1 MGLEHYLSIF
11 TKAVFIENMV
21 LAYFL
26 GLCSFLAI
34 SKKIDAAAGIGMAVV
49 VVLTITAPINWFIYE
64 NLLEKG
70 AWSWLANIIDN
81 TNPGKLDERNLETL
95 VNSIANIDL
104 SFLKLIVFISVIAA
118 AVQLTEMFLEKFSQS
133 LYNSLGIFL
142 PLIAVNCSI
151 LGGSMFMV
159 EREYFLLETMVY
171 GFGSGVGFLLAILAL
186 ASVRYRLRY
195 SNIPPR
201 LRGVG
206 MAMILTGLLSMAFM
220 AFSGIDL

>member
-1 MGLEHYLSIF
+1 MNGIEHYLSIF
-11 TKAVFIENMV
+11 TKAVFIENIV

-34 SKKIDAAAGIGMAVV
+34 SKKIDASVVIGLAVI
-49 VVLTITAPINWFIYE
+49 VVLTITAPINWFLWE
-64 NLLEKG
+64 FLLDKG
-70 AWSWLANIIDN
+70 A
-81 TNPGKLDERNLETL
+81 L
-95 VNSIANIDL
+95 VWISQDFQDTDL
-104 SFLKLIVFISVIAA
+104 GFLKLIVFISVIAA
-118 AVQLTEMFLEKFSQS
+118 MVQLVEMFMERFSQS

-151 LGGSMFMV
+151 LGGSLFMV
-159 EREYFLLETMVY
+159 EREYTISETVVY
-171 GFGSGVGFLLAILAL
+171 GFGSGVGFFLAIVAL
-186 ASVRYRLRY
+186 ASIRYRIRY

-206 MAMILTGLLSMAFM
+206 MAMLLTGLLSMAFM

>member
-1 MGLEHYLSIF
+1 MGGFEHYLSIF
-11 TKAVFIENMV
+11 TKAVFIENIV

-34 SKKIDAAAGIGMAVV
+34 SKKIDASVGIGMAVV

-64 NLLEKG
+64 FLLSKG
-70 AWSWLANIIDN
+70 ALVWLN
-81 TNPGKLDERNLETL
+81 TLFSVQYDFSNT
-95 VNSIANIDL
+95 DL

-118 AVQLTEMFLEKFSQS
+118 MVQLVEMFMERFSQS

-151 LGGSMFMV
+151 LGGSLFMV
-159 EREYFLLETMVY
+159 EREYNVTETMVY
-171 GFGSGVGFLLAILAL
+171 GFGSGVGFFLAIVAL

-206 MAMILTGLLSMAFM
+206 MAMLLTGLLSMAFM

>member
-11 TKAVFIENMV
+11 TKAVFIENIV

-34 SKKIDAAAGIGMAVV
+34 SKKIDTSVGIGMAVV

-64 NLLEKG
+64 FLLDKG
-70 AWSWLANIIDN
+70 ALVWLSEDFAD
-81 TNPGKLDERNLETL
+81 
-95 VNSIANIDL
+95 IDL

-118 AVQLTEMFLEKFSQS
+118 MVQLVEMFMERFSQS
-133 LYNSLGIFL
+133 LYNNLGIFL

-151 LGGSMFMV
+151 LGGSLFMV
-159 EREYFLLETMVY
+159 EREYTITETMVY
-171 GFGSGVGFLLAILAL
+171 GFGSGVGFLLAIVAL

-195 SNIPPR
+195 SNIPVR

-206 MAMILTGLLSMAFM
+206 MAMLLTGLLSMAFM

>member
-1 MGLEHYLSIF
+1 MNGLEHYLSIF
-11 TKAVFIENMV
+11 TKAVFIENIV

-34 SKKIDAAAGIGMAVV
+34 SKKIDASVGIGMAVV
-49 VVLTITAPINWFIYE
+49 VVLTITTPINWFIYE
-64 NLLEKG
+64 FLLDKG
-70 AWSWLANIIDN
+70 ALAWLGEDF
-81 TNPGKLDERNLETL
+81 
-95 VNSIANIDL
+95 ANIDL

-118 AVQLTEMFLEKFSQS
+118 MVQLVEIFIERFSQS

-151 LGGSMFMV
+151 LGGSLFMV
-159 EREYFLLETMVY
+159 EREYTITETMVY
-171 GFGSGVGFLLAILAL
+171 GFGSGVGFLLAIVAL

-195 SNIPPR
+195 SNIPIR

-206 MAMILTGLLSMAFM
+206 MAMLLTGLLSMAFM

>member
-1 MGLEHYLSIF
+1 MGGFEHYLSIF
-11 TKAVFIENMV
+11 TKAVFIENIV

-34 SKKIDAAAGIGMAVV
+34 SKKIDASVGIGMAVV
-49 VVLTITAPINWFIYE
+49 VVLTITAPINWFINTYF
-64 NLLEKG
+64 LDKG
-70 AWSWLANIIDN
+70 ALVWLNPDYIDVN
-81 TNPGKLDERNLETL
+81 LD
-95 VNSIANIDL
+95 
-104 SFLKLIVFISVIAA
+104 FLRLIVFISVIAA
-118 AVQLTEMFLEKFSQS
+118 MVQLVEMFMERFSQA
-133 LYNSLGIFL
+133 LYSSLGIFL

-151 LGGSMFMV
+151 LGGSLFMV
-159 EREYFLLETMVY
+159 EREYNLTETIVY
-171 GFGSGVGFLLAILAL
+171 GFGSGVGFFLAILAL

-206 MAMILTGLLSMAFM
+206 MAMLLTGLLSMAFM

>member
-11 TKAVFIENMV
+11 TKAVFIENIV

-34 SKKIDAAAGIGMAVV
+34 SKKIDASVGIGMAVV
-49 VVLTITAPINWFIYE
+49 VVLTITAPINWYLWEFLLKDGALSWIHPSLSE
-64 NLLEKG
+64 LNL
-70 AWSWLANIIDN
+70 D
-81 TNPGKLDERNLETL
+81 
-95 VNSIANIDL
+95 
-104 SFLKLIVFISVIAA
+104 FLKLIVFISVIAA
-118 AVQLTEMFLEKFSQS
+118 MVQLVEIFMEKFSQS

-151 LGGSMFMV
+151 LGGSLFMV
-159 EREYFLLETMVY
+159 EREYLLSETIVY
-171 GFGSGVGFLLAILAL
+171 GFGSGVGFLLAIVAL

-195 SNIPPR
+195 SNIAPR
-201 LRGVG
+201 LRGVA
-206 MAMILTGLLSMAFM
+206 MAMLLTGLLSMAFM

>member
-1 MGLEHYLSIF
+1 MNGLEHYLSIF
-11 TKAVFIENMV
+11 TKAVFIENIV

-34 SKKIDAAAGIGMAVV
+34 SKKIDASVGIGMAVV
-49 VVLTITAPINWFIYE
+49 VVLTITTPINWFIYE
-64 NLLEKG
+64 FLLDKG
-70 AWSWLANIIDN
+70 ALAWLREDF
-81 TNPGKLDERNLETL
+81 
-95 VNSIANIDL
+95 ANIDL

-118 AVQLTEMFLEKFSQS
+118 MVQLVEIFIERFSQS

-151 LGGSMFMV
+151 LGGSLFMV
-159 EREYFLLETMVY
+159 EREYTITETMVY
-171 GFGSGVGFLLAILAL
+171 GFGSGVGFLLAIVAL

-195 SNIPPR
+195 SNIPIR

-206 MAMILTGLLSMAFM
+206 MAMLLTGLLSMAFM

>member
-1 MGLEHYLSIF
+1 MTGIEHYLSIF
-11 TKAVFIENMV
+11 TKAVFIENIV

-34 SKKIDAAAGIGMAVV
+34 SKNIDASVGIGLAVI
-49 VVLTITAPINWFIYE
+49 VVLTITAPINWFLWE
-64 NLLEKG
+64 FLLDKG
-70 AWSWLANIIDN
+70 A
-81 TNPGKLDERNLETL
+81 L
-95 VNSIANIDL
+95 VWISQDFQDTDL
-104 SFLKLIVFISVIAA
+104 GFLKLIVFISVIAA
-118 AVQLTEMFLEKFSQS
+118 MVQLVEMFMERFSQS

-151 LGGSMFMV
+151 LGGSLFMV
-159 EREYFLLETMVY
+159 EREYTISETVVY
-171 GFGSGVGFLLAILAL
+171 GFGSGVGFFLAIVAL
-186 ASVRYRLRY
+186 ASIRYRIRY

-206 MAMILTGLLSMAFM
+206 MAMLLTGLLSMAFM

>member
-1 MGLEHYLSIF
+1 MGGFEDYLSIF
-11 TKAVFIENMV
+11 TKAVFIENIV

-34 SKKIDAAAGIGMAVV
+34 SKSIDASVGIGMAVV

-64 NLLEKG
+64 FLLGKG
-70 AWSWLANIIDN
+70 ALVWLN
-81 TNPGKLDERNLETL
+81 TLF
-95 VNSIANIDL
+95 SIQYDFSNTDL

-118 AVQLTEMFLEKFSQS
+118 MVQLVEMFMERFSQS

-151 LGGSMFMV
+151 LGGSLFMV
-159 EREYFLLETMVY
+159 EREYNVTETMVY
-171 GFGSGVGFLLAILAL
+171 GFGSGVGFFLAIVAL

-206 MAMILTGLLSMAFM
+206 MAMLLTGLLSMAFM

>member
-1 MGLEHYLSIF
+1 MNGLEHYLSIF
-11 TKAVFIENMV
+11 TKAVFIENIV

-34 SKKIDAAAGIGMAVV
+34 SKKIDASVGIGMAVV
-49 VVLTITAPINWFIYE
+49 VVLTITTPINWFIYE
-64 NLLEKG
+64 FLLDKG
-70 AWSWLANIIDN
+70 ALAWLGEDF
-81 TNPGKLDERNLETL
+81 
-95 VNSIANIDL
+95 ANIDL

-118 AVQLTEMFLEKFSQS
+118 MVQLVEMFIERFSQS

-151 LGGSMFMV
+151 LGGSLFMV
-159 EREYFLLETMVY
+159 EREYTITETMVY
-171 GFGSGVGFLLAILAL
+171 GFGSGVGFLLAIVAL

-195 SNIPPR
+195 SNIPVR

-206 MAMILTGLLSMAFM
+206 MAMLLTGLLSMAFM